1 MKIVVRNKSSSKIV
15 VNQKMSEIFYNRP
28 LMISAETLNRS
39 TRDVYYLIKRK
50 QQINSNDI
58 RRRTK
63 YGDRTIRSAIRRL
76 IDLRLIRRIP
86 NLQDMRSC
94 FYEAVA

>member
-1 MKIVVRNKSSSKIV
+1 
-15 VNQKMSEIFYNRP
+15 MSEMSLKLP
-28 LMISAETLNRS
+28 LIVSAESLNRS
-39 TRDVYYLIKRK
+39 TRDVYFLIKRK
-50 QQINSNDI
+50 NQLNSKDI

-76 IDLRLIRRIP
+76 IDLRMIRRIP